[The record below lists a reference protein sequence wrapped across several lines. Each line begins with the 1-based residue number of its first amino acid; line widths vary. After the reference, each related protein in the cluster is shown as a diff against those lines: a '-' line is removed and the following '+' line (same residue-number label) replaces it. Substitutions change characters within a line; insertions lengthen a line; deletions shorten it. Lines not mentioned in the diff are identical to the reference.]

1 MSKALRAFI
10 VLAVASGVFAPVA
23 HAFTNPPDQHV
34 EMGGHNDTATTI
46 QRNFPAPES
55 ALCLAGEC
63 VKSAAA
69 TLAAPRAATVAA
81 QTTQI
86 VCKGVTYNHPI
97 PYDLNGDCISEL
109 LWMNDQTH
117 QFGWW
122 LLGSPYSQ
130 SGTQYLPRTVGGTV
144 SVTPGYWI
152 AASGDFNGD
161 FKADLIWTSNNRD
174 LYLWTSTG
182 TGFSSQYV
190 GTYPAGWK
198 LVGAADI
205 DGDGIDDLIWGNDD
219 ACEFGYW
226 LMNGNTIKSTKIIS
240 TTCGFQVAFIDTA
253 FDSPNKTTPAIYWIN
268 VSNPNYTSTS
278 LYRWLPQS
286 DTLNSVFLGYTG
298 GASIIGVQT
307 QVMYSPLLIL
317 NQAGVPETCQDIQ
330 NQCYPNTA
338 GISIPGPGQYSIVA
352 AGHYS
357 SPASQDLL
365 WASTDGG
372 LVVANYT
379 LTGSYPGAAPYNFYK
394 VAGFPTGWHIVR
406 PGKQN

>member
-86 VCKGVTYNHPI
+86 VCQGVTYNHPI
-97 PYDLNGDCISEL
+97 PYDLNGDCVSDI

-122 LLGSPYSQ
+122 LMGPPYTQ
-130 SGTQYLPRTVGGTV
+130 SGTQYLSRTVGGTL

-161 FKADLIWTSNNRD
+161 FKADLVWTSNNRD

-182 TGFSSQYV
+182 TGFSSQYI

-205 DGDGIDDLIWGNDD
+205 DGDGIDDLIWENDE
-219 ACEFGYW
+219 ACEYGYW
-226 LMNGNTIKSTKIIS
+226 LMNGNTVKSSKAMS
-240 TTCGFQVAFIDTA
+240 VTCGFQIHFIETA
-253 FDSPNKTTPAIYWIN
+253 FDSNTGTTPAIYWVN
-268 VSNPNYTSTS
+268 VSNPNFPANGV
-278 LYRWLPQS
+278 YRWLPQQQ
-286 DTLNSVFLGYTG
+286 TLNSAFIGFQPQDLTYVGGTTRY
-298 GASIIGVQT
+298 GASALVFSNSSGALSICSDGPSACT
-307 QVMYSPLLIL
+307 NFFSAPSPT
-317 NQAGVPETCQDIQ
+317 GHSV
-330 NQCYPNTA
+330 
-338 GISIPGPGQYSIVA
+338 VA

-357 SPASQDLL
+357 GHVATEDLL
-365 WASTDGG
+365 WTSASNDLIISSQIYNPSALTTTYSQF
-372 LVVANYT
+372 YT
-379 LTGSYPGAAPYNFYK
+379 VGSYPA
-394 VAGFPTGWHIVR
+394 GWHIVR
-406 PGKQN
+406 PGAQN